1 MRCVLLMLAM
11 AVWTFAADLPG
22 SVCDV
27 TVHGAKGDG
36 VQLDTAA
43 IQKAIDACA
52 AGGGGVVWF
61 PAGNFLSGTIVL
73 KSNIALHLSP
83 GATLWG
89 SKRIEDYSPY
99 HLIYA
104 KDAENIALEGGG
116 TINGNGLAYFD
127 TNSQFSPE
135 QWFLFKYNSKERP
148 SPLIELV
155 NCHTVRIQDLSIRNS
170 PGWTIHP
177 LGSDG
182 VKIHAISIVNH
193 RQGPSTDGIDVDSSR
208 NVQIS
213 DSYIEAGDDCIVI
226 KTTGGLGGKTMP
238 SENIT
243 VTNCVLG
250 SAWNN
255 VKLGTESL
263 GDFKNISV
271 SNCVM
276 FRIAGSLR
284 PPMAGLAI
292 EMVDGSTLD
301 GLVASN
307 LTMREVSAPIFIR
320 LGNRGRGMQV
330 PVPGTLRN
338 VSISNVVATGAL
350 HTNSIT
356 GLPGHPVRSVSLDNI
371 NITMHGGGREQRGL
385 DVAENPEKYPEAT
398 MFGTLPAYGFYVRH
412 VEGLTMRNI
421 QVHWEEQDARPAAI
435 FDDVRDLDIDAFRPE
450 GVTARPA
457 LWFNNVVGAL
467 VSNSQA
473 RLGVKAALRIT
484 GAGSKAIRL
493 SSSDLAPDLG
503 ADAPES
509 ALTR

>member
-1 MRCVLLMLAM
+1 MKYVLLIM
-11 AVWTFAADLPG
+11 ATAACALAADLPG

-27 TVHGAKGDG
+27 TANGAKGDG
-36 VQLDTAA
+36 VVLDTAA
-43 IQKAIDACA
+43 IQKAIDTCA
-52 AGGGGVVWF
+52 AAGGGVVWF
-61 PAGNFLSGTIVL
+61 PSGNFLSGTIVL
-73 KSNIALHLSP
+73 KNNITLHISP

-89 SKRIEDYSPY
+89 SKRIEDYNPY

-104 KDAENIALEGGG
+104 KDAENIAIEGGG
-116 TINGNGLAYFD
+116 VINGNGLSYFD

-155 NCHTVRIQDLSIRNS
+155 TCHNVRVEDLSIRNS

-226 KTTGGLGGKTMP
+226 KTTGRLGGKTMP

-250 SAWNN
+250 STWNN

-263 GDFKNISV
+263 GEFKNISI

-284 PPMAGLAI
+284 PPMGGLAI

-301 GLVASN
+301 GLVATN
-307 LTMREVSAPIFIR
+307 LTMREVAAPIFIR
-320 LGNRGRGMQV
+320 LGNRGRGMQT
-330 PVPGTLRN
+330 PVPGTLQN
-338 VSISNVVATGAL
+338 VSISNVVATGATL
-350 HTNSIT
+350 TTAIT
-356 GLPGHPVRSVSLDNI
+356 GLPGHPVRFVSLDNI
-371 NITMHGGGREQRGL
+371 NITMKGGGKEKRGL
-385 DVAENPEKYPEAT
+385 DVAENAEKYPEAA

-412 VEGLTMRNI
+412 VEGLTMRNV
-421 QVHWEEQDARPAAI
+421 QVRWEEPDARPAAI
-435 FDDVRDLDIDAFRPE
+435 FDEVRDLDIDGFQPE
-450 GVTARPA
+450 GVAAQPA
-457 LWFNNVVGAL
+457 LWLNNVVGAL
-467 VSNSQA
+467 VSKSRA
-473 RLGVKAALRIT
+473 RLGVKAGLRIT
-484 GAGSKAIRL
+484 GADSKAIRL
-493 SSSDLAPDLG
+493 ALDDLAPDLG
-503 ADAPES
+503 GGAPKS
-509 ALTR
+509 ALLP

>member
-1 MRCVLLMLAM
+1 MKYILLTLAT
-11 AVWTFAADLPG
+11 AAWTFAADLPA

-27 TVHGAKGDG
+27 TAHGAKGDG
-36 VQLDTAA
+36 VVLDTSA
-43 IQKAIDACA
+43 IQKAIDACS
-52 AGGGGVVWF
+52 AGGGGAVWF
-61 PAGNFLSGTIVL
+61 PNGNYLSGTIVL
-73 KSNIALHLSP
+73 KSNITLHLSP

-89 SKRIEDYSPY
+89 SKKIEDYKPL

-116 TINGNGLAYFD
+116 TINGNGLSYFD

-148 SPLIELV
+148 SPMVELV
-155 NCHTVRIQDLSIRNS
+155 TCHNVRIQDLTFLNS

-182 VKIHAISIVNH
+182 VKIHAVSIVNH

-213 DSYIEAGDDCIVI
+213 DCYIEAGDDCIVI
-226 KTTGGLGGKTMP
+226 KTTGRLGGKTMP

-250 SAWNN
+250 STWNN
-255 VKLGTESL
+255 IKLGTESL
-263 GDFKNISV
+263 GDFKNIAV

-284 PPMAGLAI
+284 PPMGGLSI

-320 LGNRGRGMQV
+320 LGNRGRGMQT

-338 VSISNVVATGAL
+338 VSISNVVATGAI
-350 HTNSIT
+350 HTSSIT
-356 GLPGHPVRSVSLDNI
+356 GLPGHLIRSVSLENI
-371 NITMHGGGREQRGL
+371 SIAMKGGDKEKRGIE
-385 DVAENPEKYPEAT
+385 VPENAEKYPEAT
-398 MFGTLPAYGFYVRH
+398 MFGTLPAYGLYARH
-412 VEGLTMRNI
+412 VEGLTMRNVQI
-421 QVHWEEQDARPAAI
+421 RWEEPDARPAAI
-435 FDDVRDLDIDAFRPE
+435 FDDVRDLDIDAFRPD
-450 GVTARPA
+450 GVAAQPA
-457 LWFNNVVGAL
+457 LWLNNVAGAL
-467 VSNSQA
+467 VNNSQA
-473 RLGVKAALRIT
+473 LLGAKATVRIT
-484 GAGSKAIRL
+484 GAESKAIRL
-493 SSSDLAPDLG
+493 GLGDLAPELG
-503 ADAPES
+503 AGAPKS
-509 ALTR
+509 ALVR